1 MLMSGDCYVKL
12 FVSPSYV
19 FYICCVYMQEMQ
31 ANVMK

>member
-19 FYICCVYMQEMQ
+19 FYIYCIYMQEMHG
-31 ANVMK
+31 NVVK